1 MHSTKQII
9 LYTGPKENMAVAKK
23 VFGDKFTILR
33 AEPTPEDLLP
43 KFAKC
48 SAFLDASMKVRIPA
62 DAIKNAANLKII
74 STATTGADHID
85 IDALKERSIPIL
97 TLKGQKEILSNITAA
112 AEHSWALLL
121 ASARRLNGAI
131 PHVQNGGWNRT
142 DFPGIMLKG
151 KTLGVV
157 GFGRI
162 GSWMARYADAFG
174 MKVLAHDPFVK
185 EYSAYVK
192 AVSMEELLKNSD
204 FISLHV
210 NYTQEVKGMLNA
222 DLIKLI
228 KPGAVF
234 INTSRGD
241 LTDENVLVAALES
254 GMISALAVDVLTGEP
269 EIKQNPI
276 WQYAQNHDNVIITPH
291 IGGFCP
297 EAVDIVVEFA
307 ARRILNFFETGKAV

>member
-1 MHSTKQII
+1 MHNAKKII
-9 LYTGPKENMAVAKK
+9 LYTGPKENMAVAEKI
-23 VFGDKFTILR
+23 FGDKFTVLR

-43 KFAKC
+43 KFQKC
-48 SAFLDASMKVRIPA
+48 SAFLDASMKVRVPA
-62 DAIKNAANLKII
+62 EVIRKAADLKII
-74 STATTGADHID
+74 ATATTGADHID
-85 IDALKERSIPIL
+85 IDALKERNIPIL
-97 TLKGQKEILSNITAA
+97 TLKGQKEILSGITAA

-121 ASARRLNGAI
+121 ATARRLKNAS
-131 PHVQNGGWNRT
+131 PHVQSGGWNRT
-142 DFPGIMLKG
+142 DFPGVMLKG

-162 GSWMARYADAFG
+162 GSWMARYANAFD
-174 MKVLAHDPFVK
+174 MKVLAHDPFIK
-185 EYSAYVK
+185 EYPTYAK
-192 AVSMEELLKNSD
+192 NAQIGELLKNSD

-210 NYTQEVKGMLNA
+210 NYTPELKGMLNE
-222 DLIKLI
+222 DLINSMKR
-228 KPGAVF
+228 GAVF

-241 LTDENVLVAALES
+241 LTDENALVAALKS
-254 GMISALAVDVLTGEP
+254 GIISALAVDVLTGEP